1 MGAWGTKYNQSDDHY
16 NFSHMVL
23 EAGIEKLS
31 SSMNNMENGH
41 YADGDGDFGEPME
54 EFIAQ
59 IGRAMLITMVKAL
72 KGSELGS
79 VSPSGFKI
87 LERSRERVLQAAERT
102 KDNWVDP
109 QEYMESVNAEMD
121 EVDEYLNEFRTGSV
135 DSMTAR
141 LADIMKEMG

>member
-1 MGAWGTKYNQSDDHY
+1 M
-16 NFSHMVL
+16 
-23 EAGIEKLS
+23 
-31 SSMNNMENGH
+31 
-41 YADGDGDFGEPME
+41 
-54 EFIAQ
+54 AQ

-79 VSPSGFKI
+79 ISPSGFKI